1 MLYPHPEPLSLRQT
15 TANLSLHRRRSN
27 TVLWVL
33 VCTRFLFFNYI
44 FFCFF
49 FLHNVS
55 LRPLS
60 ISGRN
65 GVWFEHEFAPPTILL
80 GLLLCL
86 WTWGISSQPLQCPLF
101 YWSFS
106 DLGHG
111 VCPQGQSSEA
121 QTPLLTLDMGY
132 LLTAVAP
139 DLAPEL
145 QASGREW
152 DLNTESY
159 QLGRHLWGEVTWN
172 FKWWNMKFCFLIQ
185 PVDWIHVLIDTFK
198 LIHSVIKHLLSPYC
212 ISGTF

>member
-1 MLYPHPEPLSLRQT
+1 MLYPHPEPLSLWQT

-33 VCTRFLFFNYI
+33 VCTRFLWGLWASLAGMGFDLNTKSPLLPSCWGFS
-44 FFCFF
+44 FALGCG
-49 FLHNVS
+49 VS
-55 LRPLS
+55 PHSCSNAHCLT
-60 ISGRN
+60 
-65 GVWFEHEFAPPTILL
+65 GV
-80 GLLLCL
+80 
-86 WTWGISSQPLQCPLF
+86 S
-101 YWSFS
+101 
-106 DLGHG
+106 
-111 VCPQGQSSEA
+111 
-121 QTPLLTLDMGY
+121 LTLDVGY

-159 QLGRHLWGEVTWN
+159 QLGRHLWAEVTWN
-172 FKWWNMKFCFLIQ
+172 FKWRNMKFCFLIQ
-185 PVDWIHVLIDTFK
+185 PVDWIHVFIDTFK